1 MHHYGHLI
9 RVLHCA
15 ISRSMTDALG
25 QMELTSS
32 QGRLLGYL
40 ARREEPLCPR
50 DIEEEF
56 HLSHPTVSGLLARL
70 EKKQF
75 IALRPDERDRRCKRI
90 YILPKGMNCHE
101 KINKTILENEERIV
115 RGFSQEE
122 KALFAD
128 FLTRAAGNM
137 DSFSS

>member
-1 MHHYGHLI
+1 MRHYGHLI

-15 ISRSMTDALG
+15 ISQSMTDALG
-25 QMELTSS
+25 EMELTAS

-90 YILPKGMNCHE
+90 YLLPKGMNCHE

-137 DSFSS
+137 DSFSF